1 VTVARRARFY
11 DQILGERV
19 SRAGIVVISGPRQ
32 VGKSSL
38 CGALAPQRLDW
49 NNLAER
55 LAMLKGPEAVIQ
67 HLGLQRPR
75 DRQQP
80 LLIDNLDGHRDWQ
93 RFLRK
98 LRARCGGN
106 RPVVV
111 TMLDAPRTSLPTN
124 SLAVRI
130 HPWSVGECAR
140 TLPSA
145 EPINRPAAISDED
158 WAALLDHGGFPEP
171 FERRDP
177 RFTRRWNTQ
186 RREELLED
194 LPRFAFVRDPAIVQ
208 MLALTLMSRS
218 ATHLIY
224 SDLSRELGVTVDTI
238 RRWIDLLERLQLGF
252 RVRPWFAR
260 VPKALRKE
268 PKWFLRDWSDLIE
281 PGARAR
287 TFIACHLLKA
297 AEGWTDLGLGRF
309 ELRYVRDKR
318 QREVDFLML
327 RDRRPWFLVA
337 VCDSDNDTL
346 EQALPYFQAHTRAQH
361 AFQVVVNAPVV
372 SSSPTTLPFTASDCF
387 AQTEPA
393 IVPART
399 LLSQLL

>member
-1 VTVARRARFY
+1 MARRARFY

-38 CGALAPQRLDW
+38 CSALSPQRLDW

-55 LAMLKGPEAVIQ
+55 LAILKGPEAVIQ
-67 HLGLQRPR
+67 HLGLQRPAN
-75 DRQQP
+75 RQRP

-93 RFLRK
+93 GFLRK
-98 LRARCGGN
+98 LRTRCGGN
-106 RPVVV
+106 RPLVV
-111 TMLDAPRTSLPTN
+111 TMLDAPRTRLSTN
-124 SLAVRI
+124 SHAVRI
-130 HPWSVGECAR
+130 HPWSVGECVR

-194 LPRFAFVRDPAIVQ
+194 LPRFALVRDPAIVQ

-218 ATHLIY
+218 ATRLIY

-238 RRWIDLLERLQLGF
+238 RRWMDLLERLQLGF

-281 PGARAR
+281 PAARAR

-297 AEGWTDLGLGRF
+297 AEGWTDLGLGQF

-337 VCDSDNDTL
+337 VSDSGNDTL

-372 SSSPTTLPFTASDCF
+372 SSSPTILPFTASDCF
-387 AQTEPA
+387 AQTEPT